1 MKSEFFKP
9 IRWRVGALVLALGCG
24 SATVFA
30 QTTVVWDGGSG
41 GNGTGWITA
50 ENWVG
55 DVVPG
60 TTDIA
65 QFGAAGT
72 AGTVG
77 INMNG
82 ATNNGANNQAVG
94 AIEITPARTTG
105 LSINNSSTTAAGT
118 LTLNGATVNGNAN
131 VIVRN
136 TNVGLII
143 TNGSSQAMGLALG
156 NATNNVIRVD
166 GGGSIVIFSAISGAN
181 RTLTFAGSGS
191 GALTLAGPNVYSGVT
206 QFDATGFGATLRIAH
221 ASALGTST
229 LTMLRTGNIDN
240 FSGGPLA
247 VSNNIALSGGSLVF
261 QGSSDL
267 SFGNNTV
274 AMSNAGRSITVN
286 FGTLTVGSVTEDA
299 PSRSFTKIGAGTLV
313 LLGNSTYTGNT
324 AASGGTLHVQTGAN
338 ISNTSSVNVAS
349 GATLRVDGSV
359 TTTGDVT
366 INGTGVII
374 GNGTVTAAAVVVG
387 SAASLAPGGSVG
399 TVDIDA
405 NLDLAGTLS
414 IEYDDSLTGQ
424 KIDEAIVTGDLD
436 ISAGTIS
443 FSDISSGSVGL
454 SQMAYVF
461 AKYST
466 LTGPAFA
473 NVINLPPGYSID
485 YDYDDGMSTNN
496 IALII
501 TVVPEASAF
510 LFGALAFTV
519 AGVGKIVA
527 RRRRPKSEAC

>member
-1 MKSEFFKP
+1 
-9 IRWRVGALVLALGCG
+9 V
-24 SATVFA
+24 
-30 QTTVVWDGGSG
+30 
-41 GNGTGWITA
+41 
-50 ENWVG
+50 
-55 DVVPG
+55 
-60 TTDIA
+60 
-65 QFGAAGT
+65 
-72 AGTVG
+72 
-77 INMNG
+77 
-82 ATNNGANNQAVG
+82 
-94 AIEITPARTTG
+94 
-105 LSINNSSTTAAGT
+105 AGT

-181 RTLTFAGSGS
+181 RTLTFAGTGS

-240 FSGGPLA
+240 FSGGALT
-247 VSNNIALSGGSLVF
+247 VSNDIALSGGNLVF

-274 AMSNAGRSITVN
+274 AMSNTSRSITVN
-286 FGTLTVGSVTEDA
+286 FGTLTIGSVTEDA
-299 PSRSFTKIGAGTLV
+299 PSRSFTKLGAGTLV
-313 LLGNSTYTGNT
+313 LLGNSTYTGAT
-324 AASGGTLHVQTGAN
+324 GASGGTLHVQTGAS
-338 ISNTSSVNVAS
+338 ISNTSTVNVS
-349 GATLRVDGSV
+349 ATLRVDGSV
-359 TTTGDVT
+359 TTTGN
-366 INGTGVII
+366 INLNSGGTII
-374 GNGTVTAAAVVVG
+374 GNGTLTGNMVVASG
-387 SAASLAPGGSVG
+387 ASLAPGASVG
-399 TVDIDA
+399 TL
-405 NLDLAGTLS
+405 NLGSDVDLAGTLS

-424 KIDEAIVTGDLD
+424 KIDEAMVTGDLD
-436 ISAGTIS
+436 ISAGTVS

-454 SQMAYVF
+454 SQPAYVF
-461 AKYST
+461 ASYGT
-466 LTGPAFA
+466 LTGAAFA
-473 NVINLPPGYSID
+473 NVLNLPTGYSID
-485 YDYDDGMSTNN
+485 YAYNDGSSTNN

-510 LFGALAFTV
+510 LFGALAFTA